1 MLFFLYYIWKY
12 LPRYILEILFII
24 LLRGKFWY
32 KLMNSW
38 KNISMK
44 KVRNNFMKSTG
55 VVRRVDDLGRI
66 VIPKE
71 IRRTLRI
78 RDGEALEIFVDSEMI
93 ALKKFSKM
101 SDMIDL
107 AKDLV
112 EIINNN
118 INKTVLITDR
128 DKFIAGAGSLK
139 KKYVDRNISCFL
151 ENIMNDRR
159 YIIETA
165 KYPIELL
172 DNVKETL
179 SYVIHPIIMSG
190 DVLGLVLVISDNN
203 DISPMDEKLVNII
216 AQFLGKHI
224 EE

>member
-1 MLFFLYYIWKY
+1 
-12 LPRYILEILFII
+12 
-24 LLRGKFWY
+24 
-32 KLMNSW
+32 
-38 KNISMK
+38 
-44 KVRNNFMKSTG
+44 MKSTG

-101 SDMIDL
+101 TDMSEV
-107 AKDLV
+107 AKELV
-112 EIINNN
+112 DIINSN

-128 DKFIAGAGSLK
+128 DKFIAGSGTLK
-139 KKYVDRNISCFL
+139 RNYVDKNISKFL
-151 ENIMNDRR
+151 ESIMNERKN
-159 YIIETA
+159 IIETS
-165 KYPIELL
+165 KHPIELL
-172 DNVKETL
+172 ENFKESL
-179 SYVIHPIIMSG
+179 SYVIYPIIMNG
-190 DVLGLVLVISDNN
+190 DAMGLVLVVSDKS
-203 DISPMDEKLVNII
+203 DVGQLDEKLVSIT

>member
-1 MLFFLYYIWKY
+1 
-12 LPRYILEILFII
+12 
-24 LLRGKFWY
+24 
-32 KLMNSW
+32 
-38 KNISMK
+38 
-44 KVRNNFMKSTG
+44 MKSTG

-101 SDMIDL
+101 TDMSEV
-107 AKDLV
+107 AKELV
-112 EIINNN
+112 DIINSN

-128 DKFIAGAGSLK
+128 DKFIAGSGTLK
-139 KKYVDRNISCFL
+139 KNYVDKNISKFL
-151 ENIMNDRR
+151 ESTMNERKN
-159 YIIETA
+159 IIETS
-165 KYPIELL
+165 KHPIELL
-172 DNVKETL
+172 ENFKESL
-179 SYVIHPIIMSG
+179 SYVIYPIIMNG
-190 DVLGLVLVISDNN
+190 DAMGLVLVVSDKS
-203 DISPMDEKLVNII
+203 DVGLLDEKLVSIT

>member
-1 MLFFLYYIWKY
+1 
-12 LPRYILEILFII
+12 
-24 LLRGKFWY
+24 
-32 KLMNSW
+32 
-38 KNISMK
+38 
-44 KVRNNFMKSTG
+44 MKSTG

-101 SDMIDL
+101 TDMSEV
-107 AKDLV
+107 AKELV
-112 EIINNN
+112 DIINSN

-128 DKFIAGAGSLK
+128 DKFIAGSGTLK
-139 KKYVDRNISCFL
+139 RNYVDKNISKFL
-151 ENIMNDRR
+151 ESVMNERKN
-159 YIIETA
+159 IIETS
-165 KYPIELL
+165 KHPIELL
-172 DNVKETL
+172 ENFKESL
-179 SYVIHPIIMSG
+179 SYVIYPIIMNG
-190 DVLGLVLVISDNN
+190 DAMGLVLVVSDKS
-203 DISPMDEKLVNII
+203 DVGQLDEKLVSIT